1 MIQLICQSFTSWISL
16 GSHLVSIIFERYNN
30 GMSPTN
36 LRSSRYSLSSYYV
49 NFTRHLKVNFDYFP
63 YLQGIKITT
72 AVSKI
77 GEQTA
82 QFRWY
87 ATVLEHFTFS
97 SVLWAGSSM
106 LASSYNIPWN
116 TRLFLHDFS
125 ISQMRSCNF
134 NQSENASC

>member
-16 GSHLVSIIFERYNN
+16 GSHLVSIVFERYNN

-72 AVSKI
+72 AVNKI
-77 GEQTA
+77 GEDITDNMVCYCIRTYYL
-82 QFRWY
+82 F
-87 ATVLEHFTFS
+87 FG
-97 SVLWAGSSM
+97 SVGRLINVGIIIQYSM
-106 LASSYNIPWN
+106 KHKIVPPRFFDFPN
-116 TRLFLHDFS
+116 TIL
-125 ISQMRSCNF
+125 
-134 NQSENASC
+134 